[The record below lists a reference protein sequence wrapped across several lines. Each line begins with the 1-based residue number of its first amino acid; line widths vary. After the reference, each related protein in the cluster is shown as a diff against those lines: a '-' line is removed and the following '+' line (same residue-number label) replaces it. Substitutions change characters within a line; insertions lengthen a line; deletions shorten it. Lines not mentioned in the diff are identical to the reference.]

1 MYRLSAQGSRRGVA
15 SAWVVV
21 AMVALMGAAAM
32 AIDLGKLIVAAQRCQ
47 DVADSAA
54 LAGGTELPYHS
65 ATTSTVLATVQANNE
80 EGTGWPVSCS
90 SEDITFLGPG
100 DTVAGMTLGQWS
112 NGVQVEV
119 HGPVQYSFAR
129 MLGLDGAVAHRR
141 ATVVRGPVEGVPICT
156 MWMADADYVQYQ
168 QYEMLMADGP
178 HYAGIP
184 GSFGFLQSPEGC
196 TADWFSLLQGYGLTY
211 EDIESSFVRAA
222 NDDTGAPGTT
232 LYAKTGV
239 DVGHFVKAL
248 DKDQGCAR
256 LERATDPDSDWAS
269 DTIDNFHADNP
280 RIMLIPLVTYLGD
293 TGSNAM
299 FRIEK
304 FGAFWLESV
313 NQGQKSIKGRFI
325 QYNMPGGDPN
335 IELQHSTGLF
345 ATKLIR

>member
-1 MYRLSAQGSRRGVA
+1 M
-15 SAWVVV
+15 VVL
-21 AMVALMGAAAM
+21 AGAAAM

-47 DVADSAA
+47 DVADSSA
-54 LAGGTELPYHS
+54 LAGGTNLPYQS

-80 EGTGWPVSCS
+80 ECAGWLVTCS

-100 DTVAGMTLGQWS
+100 DTVAGTTLGPYS
-112 NGVQVEV
+112 HGVQVEV

-129 MLGLDGAVAHRR
+129 MLGLEGTVAHRR
-141 ATVVRGPVEGVPICT
+141 ATVARGPVEGVPICT
-156 MWMADADYVQYQ
+156 MWMADADYTQYQ

-184 GSFGFLQSPEGC
+184 GSFGFLQAPEGC
-196 TADWFSLLQGYGLTY
+196 TTDWFSLLQGYGLTY

-222 NDDTGAPGTT
+222 NDETGDPGTP

-248 DKDQGCAR
+248 ERDQGCAR
-256 LERATDPDSDWAS
+256 LERATDPDSKWAG
-269 DTIDNFHADNP
+269 DYYTMGDFHDDNP
-280 RIMLIPLVTYLGD
+280 RIMLIPLVSYVGG
-293 TGSNAM
+293 TGSGAQ
-299 FRIEK
+299 FRIER

-313 NQGQKSIKGRFI
+313 NQGKKSIKGRFI
-325 QYNMPGGDPN
+325 DYNMPGGDPN